1 MTERFI
7 LFGGPHANVHAL
19 DALLR
24 EAERLDIPPSGLIS
38 TGDLIAGCANP
49 AATAS
54 RIRES
59 GIRFVRGDC
68 EEQLAAD
75 ANDRVCDRLPIAWRA
90 HALRELDEDARDGLA
105 RAPNHLILELN
116 GVRVAVIHGSAKMTH
131 RFIFASTPFAVK
143 ALDLDALGVDGI
155 IAGHCGLPFTQ
166 IKAGR
171 FWHNPGALG
180 IPANDGTSR
189 VWFSILSAGDGPGAL
204 VIEHCALDYDSAGAS
219 QAMRA
224 ARLPDDHAL
233 TLQTG
238 LWPNCD
244 VLPKPEAKARGV
256 PLVPAHL
263 TFSPGSPDA
272 NWPPVAQP
280 GLLATDKFV
289 APHVTRDGSERAS
302 VAFERLETLWV
313 NTGTLCNLTCT
324 NCYIESSP
332 RNDRLAYISR
342 TEVAAYLDE
351 IEQLQLGTK
360 VIGFT
365 GGEPFL
371 NPQLPQIL
379 EDVLSRG
386 FQALVLTNA
395 MKPMRNR
402 RDTLLRLK
410 EQYGDALSLRVSL
423 DHYDADLHELER
435 GPRSFAPTVEGLVF
449 LAMNGFSITVAGRL
463 FSGEGESVVRTG
475 FARLFAERGIALDAL
490 SPHDLIL
497 FPEMNTGADVPE
509 ITTACWSLLDISPSS
524 VMCATSRMVVKRK
537 GEIAPSVVACTLLP
551 YEPAFDLGASL
562 AGARNRVALNH
573 PHCAAFCVL
582 GGASCSG

>member
-1 MTERFI
+1 M
-7 LFGGPHANVHAL
+7 LG
-19 DALLR
+19 
-24 EAERLDIPPSGLIS
+24 EAQRRGIAPSRIIS
-38 TGDLIAGCANP
+38 TGDLVGCCADP
-49 AATAS
+49 AATVS

-59 GIRFVRGDC
+59 GIRFVQGDC
-68 EEQLAAD
+68 DGQLAAD
-75 ANDRVCDRLPIAWRA
+75 ANEGHRDDLPVAWRA
-90 HALRELDEDARDGLA
+90 HALRELDDDARDFLG
-105 RAPNHLILELN
+105 RAPKHLILELN
-116 GVRVAVIHGSAKMTH
+116 GMRIAVVHGSAKVAN
-131 RFIFASTPFAVK
+131 RFIFASTPLAIK
-143 ALDLDALGVDGI
+143 ALDLDALGVDGVV
-155 IAGHCGLPFTQ
+155 AGHCGLPFTQ
-166 IKAGR
+166 IEAGR

-180 IPANDGTSR
+180 MPANDGTPR
-189 VWFSILSAGDGPGAL
+189 VWFSILSAGDAPGTLA
-204 VIEHCALDYDSAGAS
+204 IEHVVLDYDSAGAA

-224 ARLPDDHAL
+224 AQLSEDDAL

-238 LWPNCD
+238 LWPDCD
-244 VLPKPEAKARGV
+244 ALPKLETKARGV
-256 PLVPAHL
+256 PLVPARL
-263 TFSPGSPDA
+263 AFLPGGPDA
-272 NWPPVAQP
+272 AWPPVARP
-280 GLLATDKFV
+280 AMLATDKFV
-289 APHVTRDGSERAS
+289 APHVTRDGAERAS
-302 VAFERLETLWV
+302 VELERLETLWV
-313 NTGTLCNLTCT
+313 NTGTLCNLTCA

-342 TEVAAYLDE
+342 DEVAAYLDE

-402 RDTLLRLK
+402 RDALLRLQ

-423 DHYDADLHELER
+423 DHYDAGLHDLER
-435 GPRSFAPTVEGLVF
+435 GPRSFDRTVEGLVF
-449 LAMNGFSITVAGRL
+449 LAVNGFSITVAGRL
-463 FSGEGESVVRTG
+463 FSGEGERVVRAG
-475 FARLFAERGIALDAL
+475 FARLFADCGIALDAF
-490 SPHDLIL
+490 SPHDLVL

-537 GEIAPSVVACTLLP
+537 GETAPSVVACTLLP

-562 AGARNRVALNH
+562 AGARKRVSLNH